1 MLGRHFRGDA
11 AHYFQDISN
20 QLLIAVNLNMES
32 CVASEMC
39 ATHVCIV
46 KIGHGFSPKSKTVV
60 NTKTTKVY
68 LEVFFKVYQILFP
81 NISVFMS
88 WVKQLF
94 CFTVE
99 PL

>member
-39 ATHVCIV
+39 AQHVCIV
-46 KIGHGFSPKSKTVV
+46 TIRHGFSPKSKTVV

-68 LEVFFKVYQILFP
+68 LEVFFLDLSNSLP
-81 NISVFMS
+81 
-88 WVKQLF
+88 
-94 CFTVE
+94 
-99 PL
+99 